1 MIVDILLLLLLL
13 LLWLWLWSLLISTYL
28 FNKIKKRLRM
38 GALGENYLSVYV
50 TIYLHVIDFWGYIKQ
65 QQVGES
71 FVCTYRMSRGVR
83 KWPVMARLGSY
94 MRVTR
99 VVVR

>member
-38 GALGENYLSVYV
+38 GALDEKYLS
-50 TIYLHVIDFWGYIKQ
+50 
-65 QQVGES
+65 
-71 FVCTYRMSRGVR
+71 MSR
-83 KWPVMARLGSY
+83 SIY
-94 MRVTR
+94 MSSISGDILNNNK
-99 VVVR
+99 